1 MEMRYAGPREALLH
15 ATFRENYGCSHLIVG
30 RDHAGVGDYY
40 GPFDSQKIFNEIPPG
55 ALAIRPLCMDWTFYC
70 YECGRMASMKTCPH
84 ESKAVIDDNGNY
96 KGGARLLLSGSLLR
110 KLMSEGKP
118 VPAEFSKPEVIAIL
132 KQYYDTLEEEE
143 KVEVKLH
150 GAATGVVKPR

>member
-1 MEMRYAGPREALLH
+1 M
-15 ATFRENYGCSHLIVG
+15 S
-30 RDHAGVGDYY
+30 
-40 GPFDSQKIFNEIPPG
+40 
-55 ALAIRPLCMDWTFYC
+55 
-70 YECGRMASMKTCPH
+70 
-84 ESKAVIDDNGNY
+84 AVIDDNGNY